1 MEKDKAK
8 TKAVV
13 RIGGRDY
20 TMVGVES
27 EEHIKRIAV
36 YVDRKM
42 EELMYATRLPQPMV
56 AVLTAMN
63 IADDL
68 VKAQDENTRLRK
80 ELLEARGAAGKKA
93 AATQAEE

>member
-1 MEKDKAK
+1 MEKTK
-8 TKAVV
+8 TTV

-20 TMVGVES
+20 TITGTEP
-27 EEHIKRIAV
+27 EEHIKRVAV

-42 EELMYATRLPQPMV
+42 EELLFATRLPQPMV

-68 VKAQDENTRLRK
+68 IKAQDENTRLRK
-80 ELLEARGAAGKKA
+80 ELLAAKNAAAANKKA
-93 AATQAEE
+93 AKKTAEE

>member
-1 MEKDKAK
+1 MDRIK
-8 TKAVV
+8 TTV

-20 TMVGVES
+20 TLTGVES
-27 EEHIKRIAV
+27 EEHMKRVAV

-42 EELMYATRLPQPMV
+42 EELTLSTRLPQPMI

-68 VKAQDENTRLRK
+68 IKAQDENTRLRK
-80 ELLEARGAAGKKA
+80 ELLEAKGPSSKKA
-93 AATQAEE
+93 AKVAEQ